1 MAYLAKTTILK
12 AYKILS
18 NIDKDKQQG
27 LTQKVSALKY
37 ASALDLFYKNN
48 GKNCDLKITKN
59 KDLFSNYVGDVI
71 KINDTFCTK
80 DFYSNISNNGRD
92 FDCGSNFYSQSSV
105 RDSKTNPDMIFLYP
119 KRSGWKPVMDVKDQV
134 LIYNPEYFNDA
145 FRFYLNDPEL
155 RLAFILW
162 LVRFK
167 NIATENFEGIKETL
181 LNIFSVDYCSAL
193 CTSDLD
199 EIDNSFIKFDNEICN
214 LSLDDFRTLSDGI
227 VETYDMKDKSVLHS
241 VDYNTKLKREK
252 IKEEFRYFLTNIA
265 KTRLTKDGF
274 NLTNSAI
281 ESYLIFIE
289 PIKLFDYNPQKWN
302 NIESIYDITQPREIK
317 SISDELLND
326 QEFKNRDKADNQ
338 GWRSGSIMHYVCFIN
353 ARSYFCNRECD
364 TNEVNISNVNQSL
377 QTIFYGTPGSG
388 KSHKVKGIV
397 EEKYPNKEEQEN
409 FVFRTTF
416 HPDSDYASFV
426 GCYKPKMVLVKNYQ
440 IKKTLD
446 ELKNE
451 AKNITSQPAGNKVS
465 QIIDFVT
472 KYATL
477 FPKIVEEND
486 DVQSMQHLLRNH
498 LGFTNETYLTYIVDY
513 VNANQKRDSKISY
526 EFTPQAFTKA
536 YVAAWKNQEQA
547 VYLVIEEINR
557 GNCAQI
563 FGDLFQ
569 LLDRKDGVS
578 EYPIDADN
586 DLKDYLEKELGVGH
600 DGIANGKLR
609 LPSNLNILATMNT
622 SDQSLFPM
630 DSAFKRRWDWECV
643 PVDYKNVDSAK
654 FVINIDGKDYLWHDF
669 LENVNARIKKATD
682 SEDKQMGN
690 FFITRNVT
698 ENQFVNKVMFYLWN
712 DICKEEFGS
721 LNNFFRNY
729 IDEKKSETEEF
740 SFNDLFTS
748 DKKKLLSKFME
759 YIEVK
764 SVADVQ
770 PEKSE
775 EESE

>member
-1 MAYLAKTTILK
+1 M
-12 AYKILS
+12 
-18 NIDKDKQQG
+18 NID
-27 LTQKVSALKY
+27 LTSFA
-37 ASALDLFYKNN
+37 F
-48 GKNCDLKITKN
+48 
-59 KDLFSNYVGDVI
+59 
-71 KINDTFCTK
+71 
-80 DFYSNISNNGRD
+80 
-92 FDCGSNFYSQSSV
+92 GSTLMDGSGTPSWGTSLGQSS
-105 RDSKTNPDMIFLYP
+105 PDYKFTYP
-119 KRSGWKPVMDVKDQV
+119 GS
-134 LIYNPEYFNDA
+134 
-145 FRFYLNDPEL
+145 
-155 RLAFILW
+155 
-162 LVRFK
+162 
-167 NIATENFEGIKETL
+167 ETL
-181 LNIFSVDYCSAL
+181 LIGMVYCSVPLNMVKLPIGKGGRIYTASERKECQIASLFRKVYVNGVKVDYPFIMVLFKEDSESHSGRKGIKY
-193 CTSDLD
+193 SDKN
-199 EIDNSFIKFDNEICN
+199 EYNDNNEKYSNQEFINN
-214 LSLDDFRTLSDGI
+214 VR
-227 VETYDMKDKSVLHS
+227 
-241 VDYNTKLKREK
+241 
-252 IKEEFRYFLTNIA
+252 
-265 KTRLTKDGF
+265 
-274 NLTNSAI
+274 
-281 ESYLIFIE
+281 
-289 PIKLFDYNPQKWN
+289 IKLNMEDDACWFVYKMEVYNQ
-302 NIESIYDITQPREIK
+302 
-317 SISDELLND
+317 DELHMSAVIVDASDSVTYLNSS
-326 QEFKNRDKADNQ
+326 ERKRKWSELIPEIEDKGIDK
-338 GWRSGSIMHYVCFIN
+338 YVRFE
-353 ARSYFCNRECD
+353 RE
-364 TNEVNISNVNQSL
+364 SSPL
-377 QTIFYGTPGSG
+377 QTIYYGTPGSG
-388 KSHKVKGIV
+388 KSHKVKKLIEGIN
-397 EEKYPNKEEQEN
+397 ED

-426 GCYKPKMVLVKNYQ
+426 GCYKPCTYSRLLPDKGLTENQLLQNFYDSKDENKYKGE
-440 IKKTLD
+440 IKARYFY
-446 ELKNE
+446 EYLKN
-451 AKNITSQPAGNKVS
+451 AADIKRLGLTSSSIADK
-465 QIIDFVT
+465 
-472 KYATL
+472 
-477 FPKIVEEND
+477 
-486 DVQSMQHLLRNH
+486 LRNM
-498 LGFTNETYLTYIVDY
+498 GFDKTTYLEASLMTKVYDWL
-513 VNANQKRDSKISY
+513 NEDGFHTESKISY
-526 EFTPQAFTKA
+526 EFCPQAFTKA
-536 YVAAWKNQEQA
+536 YVKAWQNPGEP
-547 VYLVIEEINR
+547 VYLIIEEINR

-643 PVDYKNVDSAK
+643 PVDYENVDSAK

-669 LENVNARIKKATD
+669 LKNVNARIKKATD

-690 FFITRNVT
+690 FFITGNVT

>member
-37 ASALDLFYKNN
+37 VSALDLFYKNN

-71 KINDTFCTK
+71 KINDLFCTK

-105 RDSKTNPDMIFLYP
+105 RDSKTNPDMTFLYP
-119 KRSGWKPVMDVKDQV
+119 KRSGWKPVMDVKNQV
-134 LIYNPEYFNDA
+134 LIYNPGYFNEA

-162 LVRFK
+162 LVRFR

-199 EIDNSFIKFDNEICN
+199 EIDNSFIKFDNEICH
-214 LSLDDFRTLSDGI
+214 LSSEDFRALFDGI
-227 VETYDMKDKSVLHS
+227 VETYDMKNKSELQS
-241 VDYNTKLKREK
+241 VDYNKKLKRGK
-252 IKEEFRYFLTNIA
+252 IKEEFRYFLTNIV
-265 KTRLTKDGF
+265 KTRVTKDGF
-274 NLTNSAI
+274 NLTDSAI

-302 NIESIYDITQPREIK
+302 NIESIYDITQPSEIK

-326 QEFKNRDKADNQ
+326 QEFKNRDKTDNQ
-338 GWRSGSIMHYVCFIN
+338 GWRSGSIMYYVCFIN
-353 ARSYFCNRECD
+353 ARSYFGNREC
-364 TNEVNISNVNQSL
+364 NVNDVIICNLNSPF

-388 KSHKVKGIV
+388 KSRAVKKIV
-397 EEKYPNKEEQEN
+397 EKEYPNKDEQEN

-426 GCYKPKMVLVKNYQ
+426 GCYKPVMEGEV
-440 IKKTLD
+440 IKYK
-446 ELKNE
+446 
-451 AKNITSQPAGNKVS
+451 
-465 QIIDFVT
+465 
-472 KYATL
+472 
-477 FPKIVEEND
+477 
-486 DVQSMQHLLRNH
+486 
-498 LGFTNETYLTYIVDY
+498 
-513 VNANQKRDSKISY
+513 
-526 EFTPQAFTKA
+526 FTPQAFTKA
-536 YVAAWKNQEQA
+536 YVKAWQNPGEP
-547 VYLVIEEINR
+547 VYLIIEEINR

-586 DLKDYLEKELGVGH
+586 DLKDYLEKELGIGH
-600 DGIANGKLR
+600 AGIANGKLR

-630 DSAFKRRWDWECV
+630 DSAFKRRWSWQCV
-643 PVDYKNVDSAK
+643 PIEYEEKKRDGSENKSYY
-654 FVINIDGKDYLWHDF
+654 FTINIDNNSYSWIDF
-669 LENVNARIKKATD
+669 LKKTNDRIYKTTD

-690 FFITRNVT
+690 FFITHDVD
-698 ENQFVNKVMFYLWN
+698 EDEFVDKVMFYLWN
-712 DICKEEFGS
+712 DVCKEEVRTK
-721 LNNFFRNY
+721 NNFFRNY
-729 IDEKKSETEEF
+729 IDDKKQEEKEF
-740 SFNDLFTS
+740 SFNDLFKNNRTE
-748 DKKKLLSKFME
+748 LLLKFME
-759 YIEVK
+759 YIGVEPK
-764 SVADVQ
+764 ETKQQTAES
-770 PEKSE
+770 ESE
-775 EESE
+775 E

>member
-1 MAYLAKTTILK
+1 M
-12 AYKILS
+12 
-18 NIDKDKQQG
+18 NID
-27 LTQKVSALKY
+27 LTSFA
-37 ASALDLFYKNN
+37 F
-48 GKNCDLKITKN
+48 
-59 KDLFSNYVGDVI
+59 
-71 KINDTFCTK
+71 
-80 DFYSNISNNGRD
+80 
-92 FDCGSNFYSQSSV
+92 GSTLMDGSGTPSWGTSLGQSS
-105 RDSKTNPDMIFLYP
+105 PDYKFTYP
-119 KRSGWKPVMDVKDQV
+119 GS
-134 LIYNPEYFNDA
+134 
-145 FRFYLNDPEL
+145 
-155 RLAFILW
+155 
-162 LVRFK
+162 
-167 NIATENFEGIKETL
+167 ETL
-181 LNIFSVDYCSAL
+181 LIGMVYCSVPLNMVKLPIGKGGRIYTASERKECQIASLFRKVYVNGVKVDYPFIMVLFKEDSESHSGRKGIKY
-193 CTSDLD
+193 SDKN
-199 EIDNSFIKFDNEICN
+199 EYNDNNEKYSNQEFINN
-214 LSLDDFRTLSDGI
+214 VR
-227 VETYDMKDKSVLHS
+227 
-241 VDYNTKLKREK
+241 
-252 IKEEFRYFLTNIA
+252 
-265 KTRLTKDGF
+265 
-274 NLTNSAI
+274 
-281 ESYLIFIE
+281 
-289 PIKLFDYNPQKWN
+289 IKLNMEDDACWFVYKMEVYNQ
-302 NIESIYDITQPREIK
+302 
-317 SISDELLND
+317 DELHMSAVIVDASDSVTYLNSS
-326 QEFKNRDKADNQ
+326 ERKRKWSELIPEIEDKGIDK
-338 GWRSGSIMHYVCFIN
+338 YVRFE
-353 ARSYFCNRECD
+353 RE
-364 TNEVNISNVNQSL
+364 SSPL

-426 GCYKPKMVLVKNYQ
+426 GCYKPVMEGEV
-440 IKKTLD
+440 IKYK
-446 ELKNE
+446 
-451 AKNITSQPAGNKVS
+451 
-465 QIIDFVT
+465 
-472 KYATL
+472 
-477 FPKIVEEND
+477 
-486 DVQSMQHLLRNH
+486 
-498 LGFTNETYLTYIVDY
+498 
-513 VNANQKRDSKISY
+513 
-526 EFTPQAFTKA
+526 FTPQAFTKA
-536 YVAAWKNQEQA
+536 YVTAWENQEQA
-547 VYLVIEEINR
+547 VYLIIEEINR

-643 PVDYKNVDSAK
+643 PVDYENVDSAK

-690 FFITRNVT
+690 FFITGNVT

-740 SFNDLFTS
+740 SFNDLFTP

-764 SVADVQ
+764 SVADVH

-775 EESE
+775 EKSE

>member
-1 MAYLAKTTILK
+1 MTNRENQLQQYKKFIENCTTVSKSVNNYSDFKRINECLGLLFPKKNDISILDFDDPVIFQRIIEELLK
-12 AYKILS
+12 QDEFVRVNDKGNNQYS
-18 NIDKDKQQG
+18 N
-27 LTQKVSALKY
+27 TLKY
-37 ASALDLFYKNN
+37 YLRFLYAKRLFSVKEKKVFENIGLNKNN
-48 GKNCDLKITKN
+48 
-59 KDLFSNYVGDVI
+59 S
-71 KINDTFCTK
+71 
-80 DFYSNISNNGRD
+80 
-92 FDCGSNFYSQSSV
+92 
-105 RDSKTNPDMIFLYP
+105 P
-119 KRSGWKPVMDVKDQV
+119 
-134 LIYNPEYFNDA
+134 
-145 FRFYLNDPEL
+145 
-155 RLAFILW
+155 
-162 LVRFK
+162 
-167 NIATENFEGIKETL
+167 
-181 LNIFSVDYCSAL
+181 
-193 CTSDLD
+193 
-199 EIDNSFIKFDNEICN
+199 
-214 LSLDDFRTLSDGI
+214 
-227 VETYDMKDKSVLHS
+227 
-241 VDYNTKLKREK
+241 
-252 IKEEFRYFLTNIA
+252 
-265 KTRLTKDGF
+265 
-274 NLTNSAI
+274 
-281 ESYLIFIE
+281 
-289 PIKLFDYNPQKWN
+289 
-302 NIESIYDITQPREIK
+302 
-317 SISDELLND
+317 
-326 QEFKNRDKADNQ
+326 
-338 GWRSGSIMHYVCFIN
+338 
-353 ARSYFCNRECD
+353 
-364 TNEVNISNVNQSL
+364 L

-397 EEKYPNKEEQEN
+397 EKKYPNKEEQEN

-426 GCYKPKMVLVKNYQ
+426 GCYKPVMEGEV
-440 IKKTLD
+440 IKYK
-446 ELKNE
+446 
-451 AKNITSQPAGNKVS
+451 
-465 QIIDFVT
+465 
-472 KYATL
+472 
-477 FPKIVEEND
+477 
-486 DVQSMQHLLRNH
+486 
-498 LGFTNETYLTYIVDY
+498 
-513 VNANQKRDSKISY
+513 
-526 EFTPQAFTKA
+526 FTPQAFTKA
-536 YVAAWKNQEQA
+536 YVKAWQNPGEP
-547 VYLVIEEINR
+547 VYLIIEEINR

-630 DSAFKRRWDWECV
+630 DSAFKRRWSWQCV
-643 PVDYKNVDSAK
+643 PVDYENVDSAK

-669 LENVNARIKKATD
+669 LKNVNARIKKATD

-690 FFITRNVT
+690 FFITENVT

-764 SVADVQ
+764 SVADVK

>member
-1 MAYLAKTTILK
+1 MTNRENQLQQYKKFIENCTTVSKSFKNYSDFKRINECLGLLFPEKSDISILDFDDPDEFK
-12 AYKILS
+12 PILENLS
-18 NIDKDKQQG
+18 NQEKFRGYNKNGRGNNQYSSAIKRYWEFLAADKKWP
-27 LTQKVSALKY
+27 LLNKFKENT
-37 ASALDLFYKNN
+37 N
-48 GKNCDLKITKN
+48 ITK
-59 KDLFSNYVGDVI
+59 
-71 KINDTFCTK
+71 
-80 DFYSNISNNGRD
+80 
-92 FDCGSNFYSQSSV
+92 
-105 RDSKTNPDMIFLYP
+105 
-119 KRSGWKPVMDVKDQV
+119 
-134 LIYNPEYFNDA
+134 
-145 FRFYLNDPEL
+145 
-155 RLAFILW
+155 
-162 LVRFK
+162 
-167 NIATENFEGIKETL
+167 
-181 LNIFSVDYCSAL
+181 
-193 CTSDLD
+193 
-199 EIDNSFIKFDNEICN
+199 DN
-214 LSLDDFRTLSDGI
+214 R
-227 VETYDMKDKSVLHS
+227 
-241 VDYNTKLKREK
+241 
-252 IKEEFRYFLTNIA
+252 
-265 KTRLTKDGF
+265 
-274 NLTNSAI
+274 
-281 ESYLIFIE
+281 
-289 PIKLFDYNPQKWN
+289 P
-302 NIESIYDITQPREIK
+302 
-317 SISDELLND
+317 
-326 QEFKNRDKADNQ
+326 
-338 GWRSGSIMHYVCFIN
+338 
-353 ARSYFCNRECD
+353 
-364 TNEVNISNVNQSL
+364 L

-388 KSHKVKGIV
+388 KSHKVKGIGG
-397 EEKYPNKEEQEN
+397 EKYPNMEEQEN

-426 GCYKPKMVLVKNYQ
+426 GCYKPVMEGDV
-440 IKKTLD
+440 IKYK
-446 ELKNE
+446 
-451 AKNITSQPAGNKVS
+451 
-465 QIIDFVT
+465 
-472 KYATL
+472 
-477 FPKIVEEND
+477 
-486 DVQSMQHLLRNH
+486 
-498 LGFTNETYLTYIVDY
+498 
-513 VNANQKRDSKISY
+513 
-526 EFTPQAFTKA
+526 FTPQTFTKA
-536 YVAAWKNQEQA
+536 YVTAWENQEQA
-547 VYLVIEEINR
+547 VCLIIEEINR

-643 PVDYKNVDSAK
+643 PVDYENVDSAK

-690 FFITRNVT
+690 FFITGNVT

>member
-1 MAYLAKTTILK
+1 MVN
-12 AYKILS
+12 YK
-18 NIDKDKQQG
+18 
-27 LTQKVSALKY
+27 
-37 ASALDLFYKNN
+37 
-48 GKNCDLKITKN
+48 
-59 KDLFSNYVGDVI
+59 
-71 KINDTFCTK
+71 
-80 DFYSNISNNGRD
+80 
-92 FDCGSNFYSQSSV
+92 
-105 RDSKTNPDMIFLYP
+105 
-119 KRSGWKPVMDVKDQV
+119 
-134 LIYNPEYFNDA
+134 
-145 FRFYLNDPEL
+145 
-155 RLAFILW
+155 
-162 LVRFK
+162 
-167 NIATENFEGIKETL
+167 
-181 LNIFSVDYCSAL
+181 LNIGD
-193 CTSDLD
+193 
-199 EIDNSFIKFDNEICN
+199 KFDNGQSQIEIVDEDRLCY
-214 LSLDDFRTLSDGI
+214 LVKSFSKGAIGIRTVSKSILD
-227 VETYDMKDKSVLHS
+227 EY
-241 VDYNTKLKREK
+241 VDYFIQNPDASANDA
-252 IKEEFRYFLTNIA
+252 RYALRGT
-265 KTRLTKDGF
+265 
-274 NLTNSAI
+274 
-281 ESYLIFIE
+281 
-289 PIKLFDYNPQKWN
+289 
-302 NIESIYDITQPREIK
+302 
-317 SISDELLND
+317 
-326 QEFKNRDKADNQ
+326 
-338 GWRSGSIMHYVCFIN
+338 
-353 ARSYFCNRECD
+353 
-364 TNEVNISNVNQSL
+364 SNVDKFEYGYTATLRLMALIAIKNHNKYTPSSKELSSPL
-377 QTIFYGTPGSG
+377 QTIYYGTPGSG
-388 KSHKVKGIV
+388 KSRKVKKLIEGV
-397 EEKYPNKEEQEN
+397 NED

-416 HPDSDYASFV
+416 HPDSDYASFI
-426 GCYKPKMVLVKNYQ
+426 GCYKPKMVSVKNYQ

-451 AKNITSQPAGNKVS
+451 AKDITSQPAGNKVS

-486 DVQSMQHLLRNH
+486 DVQSMQNLLNKH
-498 LGFTNETYLTYIVDY
+498 LGFANETYLTYIVDY

-536 YVAAWKNQEQA
+536 YVTAWKNQEQP

-643 PVDYKNVDSAK
+643 PVDYENVDSAK

-669 LENVNARIKKATD
+669 LKNVNARIKKATD

-690 FFITRNVT
+690 FFITGNVT

-764 SVADVQ
+764 SVADVK